1 MRSKL
6 VWRDLEAAVVSPE
19 WWSAFREIKFMLICN
34 PTLGSFFYNSY
45 FPHWFWKPSQSFG
58 YTSSGQECSPVTELL
73 IKPILTLHLS
83 FAWRGCGPGFVF
95 GMSEELPVVSGSRRF
110 CHKHLPRTG
119 VWMVS
124 SEVKQVN
131 SNIVSH
137 FYLCWTRILFCQVY
151 FAPINLTR
159 VENTNMERIKPKMS
173 ESQNLL
179 INRHLKAEISFT
191 YFCWCT

>member
-1 MRSKL
+1 MQSYSWKL
-6 VWRDLEAAVVSPE
+6 FLQFLFSPLVLETVPEFWIHLLRAGMLACHWTSDKTYPNPALVFCMERVWARV
-19 WWSAFREIKFMLICN
+19 C
-34 PTLGSFFYNSY
+34 
-45 FPHWFWKPSQSFG
+45 
-58 YTSSGQECSPVTELL
+58 
-73 IKPILTLHLS
+73 
-83 FAWRGCGPGFVF
+83 F
-95 GMSEELPVVSGSRRF
+95 GMSEELPVVSVSRRF

-191 YFCWCT
+191 YFCWYT